1 MAVSVV
7 KTAEQPP
14 ASATPGATLAA
25 VDVSEDPV
33 KTGVRSAFA
42 LGWHVAELSCRE
54 DRAAT
59 TSGYRLRPLGALD
72 SDIRRRLLIAQIS
85 ADVDALGLERRGP
98 VRPLRVAGAREDRP
112 FAPLGKLDEIHLP
125 PRPELEVNDLHLA
138 ILLRLTVKDF
148 ELGKAYSLGA
158 GLGQTVLEA
167 YEKVRPNLNGK
178 LSMEDARTRLRIV
191 FTHER
196 VLELWSYIKD
206 LKSRFP
212 PYAADPV
219 AATLWDW
226 CKWAGYTPHMTKG
239 LPAECGETI
248 ADRLRRQGQLWRA
261 LLSGERKPTDCLLLA
276 NYVDAASDLRRRYWK
291 LAGRVLS
298 RRLGTL
304 LLLIIAAGLALA
316 TWIAVQQ
323 FANNIGASLV
333 GVLAALG
340 VSGAGVV
347 AALKRALSQAENALW
362 ETEMT
367 AAIAV
372 AISQLPEM
380 LPDSATLK
388 LRDDNPQP
396 TGPAVERRG
405 AAPGRGLS
413 PWLKR
418 LVGLSRSRVPG

>member
-7 KTAEQPP
+7 
-14 ASATPGATLAA
+14 
-25 VDVSEDPV
+25 DISEDV
-33 KTGVRSAFA
+33 LKTRVRSAFA

-54 DRAAT
+54 DRAPA
-59 TSGYRLRPLGALD
+59 TSGYRLRALGALD

-98 VRPLRVAGAREDRP
+98 VRPLRVAGALEDRRVD
-112 FAPLGKLDEIHLP
+112 PLGKLDEIHLP
-125 PRPELEVNDLHLA
+125 PGPELEVSDLHLA

-167 YEKVRPNLNGK
+167 YEKVRPDLNGK
-178 LSMEDARTRLRIV
+178 LSMEDARTRLQMV
-191 FTHER
+191 FTHEL

-226 CKWAGYTPHMTKG
+226 CKWAGNTPQMTKG

-248 ADRLRRQGQLWRA
+248 ANRLRRQGQLWRA
-261 LLSGERKPTDCLLLA
+261 LLSGERKPTDCLLFA
-276 NYVDAASDLRRRYWK
+276 NYVDAASDLLRKYWM

-298 RRLGTL
+298 RRRGTL

-316 TWIAVQQ
+316 TLIAVQQ
-323 FANNIGASLV
+323 FANNLGASLV

-372 AISQLPEM
+372 AINQLPEM
-380 LPDSATLK
+380 LPDSATLR

-396 TGPAVERRG
+396 TGPAVERG
-405 AAPGRGLS
+405 NAPPDRGLS
-413 PWLKR
+413 PWLRR
-418 LVGLSRSRVPG
+418 LVGWTAAFGRSVRTRNGVPS